1 MQRLRPA
8 TLAAA
13 LVFPFVALVGA
24 IQAWAY
30 WPGIMTWDAVRQ
42 YDQAANGGFDDWH
55 PPAMGWLW
63 QKLIPIHV
71 GPMPMLVLQLA
82 LYWIGFALMV
92 WAAWR
97 RERRGCAV
105 ALALC
110 ALLPIPLALMGSVL
124 KDCLML
130 GALLVATAMLAL
142 ARPGRSHVRWDWV
155 LRVIGILFL
164 IAAATLRFNAFVAT
178 VPLMVALLP
187 AGWRDRW
194 WRIGIATIVAA
205 GLSLGAMP
213 VANRLIGAEKSGV
226 ELSLVIFDLGGITK
240 HTGIDAFPPIGV
252 ANPVAVN
259 RRCYTALKWDSY
271 SFWAA
276 NPCPISFE
284 KVEGWFGDNGGNPY
298 LYLLRAI
305 VAHPIAY
312 AHHRLAHFNLNSRFL
327 VRDVIDKVVPNEP
340 APSPGNFQITQNP
353 ALHAI
358 DRVAVL
364 SAETPLGWPI
374 WWMAMAFGCLV
385 LSPMLPTRGLILPV
399 ALSALLYGLAYLGV
413 SVAPELRY
421 HNWTMVGTAL
431 ALVLVVDDLVGGAA
445 VSRRPLLLA
454 LAPAAIVTLICI
466 AWRLG

>member
-1 MQRLRPA
+1 ML
-8 TLAAA
+8 
-13 LVFPFVALVGA
+13 
-24 IQAWAY
+24 QAWAY

-42 YDQAANGGFDDWH
+42 YGQAVDGDFDDWH

-71 GPMPMLVLQLA
+71 GPAPMLVVQLA
-82 LYWIGFALMV
+82 LYWIGFGLLV
-92 WAAWR
+92 WTAR
-97 RERRGCAV
+97 RRGRRGCAA

-110 ALLPIPLALMGSVL
+110 GLLPIPFALMGSVL

-130 GALLVATAMLAL
+130 GALLVAVAMLAL
-142 ARPGRSHVRWDWV
+142 VSAGRGDVRRPWVRWHWAP
-155 LRVIGILFL
+155 RAIGILML
-164 IAAATLRFNAFVAT
+164 IAAATLRFNAFFAT

-194 WRIGIATIVAA
+194 WRLGVAAIVATA
-205 GLSLGAMP
+205 LSLAAMP
-213 VANRLIGAEKSGV
+213 IANRLIGAEKSGV

-252 ANPVAVN
+252 ADPVAVN

-276 NPCPISFE
+276 KPCPISFE
-284 KVEGWFGDNGGNPY
+284 KVDAWFSGDGGSPY

-305 VAHPIAY
+305 VAHPVAY

-327 VRDVIDKVVPNEP
+327 VRDVIDKPVPNEP
-340 APSPGNFQITQNP
+340 APEPGNFQITPNP

-364 SAETPLGWPI
+364 SSETPLGWPI
-374 WWMAMAFGCLV
+374 WWMAVAFGCLTLCPV
-385 LSPMLPTRGLILPV
+385 LPARGLVFPI

-421 HNWTMVGTAL
+421 HNWTMAGTAI
-431 ALVLVVDDLVGGAA
+431 ALVLVADDIAAGAA
-445 VSRRPLLLA
+445 PSRRRLLLA
-454 LAPAAIVTLICI
+454 ALPALLVTLACI
-466 AWRLG
+466 GWRLG

>member
-1 MQRLRPA
+1 MQRSRTADILPV
-8 TLAAA
+8 LAFP
-13 LVFPFVALVGA
+13 LVGLVGA

-42 YDQAANGGFDDWH
+42 YGQAVDGDFDDWH

-63 QKLIPIHV
+63 QKLIPIHA
-71 GPMPMLVLQLA
+71 GPMPMLVVQLA
-82 LYWIGFALMV
+82 LYWLGFALLV
-92 WAAWR
+92 RAAWR
-97 RERRGCAV
+97 RRRRGCAA

-130 GALLVATAMLAL
+130 AALMVAVAMLAL
-142 ARPGRSHVRWDWV
+142 ARPGRDMA
-155 LRVIGILFL
+155 LRLIGILVL
-164 IAAATLRFNAFVAT
+164 IAAATLRFNAFFAT

-187 AGWRDRW
+187 AAWRDRR
-194 WRIGIATIVAA
+194 WRISVAAIIAT
-205 GLSLGAMP
+205 GLSLAAMP
-213 VANRLIGAEKSGV
+213 VANRLIGADRSGV

-240 HTGIDAFPPIGV
+240 HTGIDMFPPIDV
-252 ANPVAVN
+252 AGPVAVN

-284 KVEGWFGDNGGNPY
+284 KVDAWFGDNGGNPY

-340 APSPGNFQITQNP
+340 APTPGNFQITQNP

-358 DRVAVL
+358 DRAAVL
-364 SAETPLGWPI
+364 SARTPLGWPI
-374 WWMAMAFGCLV
+374 WWMALAFGCLV
-385 LSPMLPTRGLILPV
+385 LSPTLPTYGLILPV
-399 ALSALLYGLAYLGV
+399 ALSTLLYGLAYLVV

-421 HNWTMVGTAL
+421 HNWTMTGTAL
-431 ALVLVVDDLVGGAA
+431 AFVLMVDDIAAGA
-445 VSRRPLLLA
+445 VVRRRLLLA
-454 LAPAAIVTLICI
+454 FAPAVTVTLVCI
-466 AWRLG
+466 AWRIA

>member
-1 MQRLRPA
+1 MQRYRPA
-8 TLAAA
+8 TRLPALIFPFAA
-13 LVFPFVALVGA
+13 LIGLV
-24 IQAWAY
+24 QAWAY

-42 YDQAANGGFDDWH
+42 YGQAVDGDFDDWH

-63 QKLIPIHV
+63 QRLIPIHT
-71 GPMPMLVLQLA
+71 GPVTMLVVQLA
-82 LYWIGFALMV
+82 LYWLGFALLT

-97 RERRGCAV
+97 RGRRGCAA

-130 GALLVATAMLAL
+130 GALLVAVAMLAL
-142 ARPGRSHVRWDWV
+142 ARPGRDAA
-155 LRVIGILFL
+155 LRAIGILML
-164 IAAATLRFNAFVAT
+164 IAAATLRFNAFFAT

-194 WRIGIATIVAA
+194 WRLGLATIIATA
-205 GLSLGAMP
+205 LSLAAMP

-240 HTGIDAFPPIGV
+240 HSGVDAFPPIAV

-276 NPCPISFE
+276 DPCPISFE
-284 KVEGWFGDNGGNPY
+284 KVQAWFDADGGSPY
-298 LYLLRAI
+298 LFLLRAI

-312 AHHRLAHFNLNSRFL
+312 AHHRLAHFNLNSRLL
-327 VRDVIDKVVPNEP
+327 VRDVIDKPVPNEP
-340 APSPGNFQITQNP
+340 APEPGNFQITQNP

-364 SAETPLGWPI
+364 SAQTPLGWPI
-374 WWMAMAFGCLV
+374 WWMAVAFGCLV
-385 LSPMLPTRGLILPV
+385 LSPILPARGIILPI

-421 HNWTMVGTAL
+421 HNWTMTGTAI
-431 ALVLVVDDLVGGAA
+431 ALVFVIDGFAAGARA
-445 VSRRPLLLA
+445 SRRHLLLA
-454 LAPAAIVTLICI
+454 VAPTLLVTVICV
-466 AWRLG
+466 AWRLT